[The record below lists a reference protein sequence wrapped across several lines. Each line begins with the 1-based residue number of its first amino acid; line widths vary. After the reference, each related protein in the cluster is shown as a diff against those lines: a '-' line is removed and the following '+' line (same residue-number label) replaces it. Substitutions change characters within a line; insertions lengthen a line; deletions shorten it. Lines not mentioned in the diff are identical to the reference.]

1 MATPSQA
8 NSPPDREQR
17 QPLGPRRILKTW
29 WPLAA
34 SWILMGFE
42 GPAVSAVVSRLAE
55 PKINLAAYGGLV
67 FPLALLV
74 EAPII
79 MMLAASTALS
89 RDWTSYVKL
98 RRFMN
103 RLGAVLTVVHVIMV
117 ATPVYYLLARNVI
130 HAPEEI
136 VGPARIGLLIMIPW
150 TWSIAY
156 RRFHQGVLIRFGH
169 SLKVG
174 LGTVVRFSADA
185 SVLTI
190 GYFVGGVPGIA
201 VAACALVAGVVTEA
215 LYVHLAVR
223 KTLRQELKLA
233 PPLERPLSS
242 RAMLDFYIPL
252 SLTQLLVI
260 VASPIG
266 SAAMS
271 RMPLALESLAAWP
284 VVGGI
289 NFIVRGFGGAYNEV
303 VVALVEEERASRAL
317 RRFSIALALMST
329 AALAILMI
337 PSLADAVF
345 TRLLDL
351 ADPLPFMV
359 RRSLYFLLPMP
370 ALAVAQSYF
379 QGVILHSR
387 RTRSV
392 TESVG
397 MFLAVVTMI
406 LVGGVL
412 WGAVTGIYLTL
423 GAFVVGEL
431 LRTFWLWLRS
441 RPARRHLNER
451 DAAPP
456 SGHAPLPAPLGR
468 SAAD

>member
-1 MATPSQA
+1 M
-8 NSPPDREQR
+8 R
-17 QPLGPRRILKTW
+17 TW

-67 FPLALLV
+67 FPLALMV

-89 RDWTSYVKL
+89 RDWASYVKL

-103 RLGAVLTVVHVIMV
+103 RSGAALTFIHIILA
-117 ATPVYYLLARNVI
+117 ATPVYYLFARNVI

-136 VGPARIGLLIMIPW
+136 IEPARLGLLIMIPW

-174 LGTVVRFSADA
+174 LGTAARLSADGV
-185 SVLTI
+185 VLAA
-190 GYFVGGVPGIA
+190 GYFVRGMPGVA
-201 VAACALVAGVVTEA
+201 VAACALVAGVLTEA

-223 KTLRQELKLA
+223 KTLRDELRPA
-233 PPLERPLSS
+233 PPLERPLST

-284 VVGGI
+284 VVSGVS
-289 NFIVRGFGGAYNEV
+289 FIVRGFGGAYNEV
-303 VVALVEEERASRAL
+303 VVALVEEKRAAPAL
-317 RRFSIALALMST
+317 RRFAVGLAVVAT
-329 AALAILMI
+329 AALTILMI
-337 PSLADAVF
+337 PPLAGAVF
-345 TRLLDL
+345 GGLLDL
-351 ADPLPFMV
+351 ANPLPEMV
-359 RRSLYFLLPMP
+359 RRSLFLLLPMP
-370 ALAVAQSYF
+370 ALAVVQSYF

-387 RTRSV
+387 RTRSI

-397 MFLAVVTMI
+397 MFLALVTAV
-406 LVGGVL
+406 LAGGVL
-412 WGAVTGIYLTL
+412 WGGLTGIYLTL
-423 GAFVVGEL
+423 GAFALGES
-431 LRTFWLWLRS
+431 LRTFWLWHRS
-441 RPARRHLNER
+441 RPARRQLR
-451 DAAPP
+451 DTDEDTAGAA
-456 SGHAPLPAPLGR
+456 
-468 SAAD
+468 

>member
-1 MATPSQA
+1 MIVPLRWANMALHMATLSQA
-8 NSPPDREQR
+8 SALPDLTVRR
-17 QPLGPRRILKTW
+17 PLGPRRILRTW

-67 FPLALLV
+67 FPLALMV

-89 RDWTSYVKL
+89 RDWASYVKL

-103 RLGAVLTVVHVIMV
+103 RSGAALTFLHIILA
-117 ATPVYYLLARNVI
+117 ATPVYYLFARNVI

-136 VGPARIGLLIMIPW
+136 IGPARLGLLIMIPW

-174 LGTVVRFSADA
+174 LGTAARLAADGA
-185 SVLTI
+185 VLAA
-190 GYFVGGVPGIA
+190 GYFVRGMPGVA
-201 VAACALVAGVVTEA
+201 VAACALVAGVLTEA
-215 LYVHLAVR
+215 LYVHIAVR
-223 KTLRQELKLA
+223 KTLRDELRPA
-233 PPLERPLSS
+233 PPLERPLST

-284 VVGGI
+284 VVGGVS
-289 NFIVRGFGGAYNEV
+289 FIVRGFGGAYNEV
-303 VVALVEEERASRAL
+303 VVALVEEKRAAQAL
-317 RRFSIALALMST
+317 RRFAVGLAVVAT

-337 PSLADAVF
+337 PPLGRAVF
-345 TRLLDL
+345 GGLLDL
-351 ADPLPFMV
+351 AHPLPDVV
-359 RRSLYFLLPMP
+359 RRSLFFLLPMP

-387 RTRSV
+387 RTRSI

-397 MFLAVVTMI
+397 MFLALVTAV

-412 WGAVTGIYLTL
+412 WGGLTGIYLAL
-423 GAFVVGEL
+423 GAFALGES

-441 RPARRHLNER
+441 RAARNQLR
-451 DAAPP
+451 DTEEDTPGAA
-456 SGHAPLPAPLGR
+456 
-468 SAAD
+468 

>member
-1 MATPSQA
+1 MTTSSEAQSAAAPEQQA
-8 NSPPDREQR
+8 
-17 QPLGPRRILKTW
+17 PLGARRVLKTW

-42 GPAVSAVVSRLAE
+42 GPAISAVVSRLAE
-55 PKINLAAYGGLV
+55 PKVNLAAYGGLV
-67 FPLALLV
+67 FPLALLI

-79 MMLAASTALS
+79 MMLAASTALC
-89 RDWTSYVKL
+89 RDWASYVKL

-103 RLGAVLTVVHVIMV
+103 RLGVVLTALHVIMA

-136 VGPARIGLLIMIPW
+136 IGPARIGLLIMIPW

-174 LGTVVRFSADA
+174 LGTAVRFFADA
-185 SVLTI
+185 TVLAI
-190 GYFVGGVPGIA
+190 GFFIGGIPGVA
-201 VAACALVAGVVTEA
+201 VAACALVTGVLTEA

-223 KTLRQELKLA
+223 KTIKSELKPA
-233 PPLERPLSS
+233 PVVDHPLST

-284 VVGGI
+284 VVSGI
-289 NFIVRGFGGAYNEV
+289 NYIVRGFGGAYNEV
-303 VVALVEEERASRAL
+303 VVALIEERRASRAL
-317 RRFSIALALMST
+317 RRFAVGLAVLAT
-329 AALAILMI
+329 AALVVLMI
-337 PSLADAVF
+337 PSLADAIF
-345 TRLLDL
+345 SRLLDL
-351 ADPLPFMV
+351 ADPLPHMV
-359 RRSLYFLLPMP
+359 RRSLFFLLPMP
-370 ALAVAQSYF
+370 AMAVIQSYF
-379 QGVILHSR
+379 QGVILHGR
-387 RTRSV
+387 QTRSI

-397 MFLAVVTMI
+397 MFLAVIAMI

-412 WGAVTGIYLTL
+412 WGAVTGLYVALS
-423 GAFVVGEL
+423 AFVVGEL

-441 RPARRHLNER
+441 RPARRHLHER
-451 DAAPP
+451 DAAI
-456 SGHAPLPAPLGR
+456 SDHAPTQPAPP
-468 SAAD
+468 